1 MLWLFVVLL
10 VVTALVALA
19 IAFAITREGPAA
31 PVEPLA
37 PGEPAAPGE
46 AVAPIESVAPT
57 EPAIPAAPAG
67 PPPYP
72 IVLVH
77 GFLGWGELQLFGRR
91 YSYFRGVAEAMT
103 DIGAT
108 VHIVTMP
115 PVGSVEVRARALADA
130 VLALE
135 APRVHLVAHS
145 MGGIDARYAIARLG
159 LTGRVAS
166 LVTIGTPHRGT
177 PLARLGSL
185 LPVAGLRRAVAL
197 AGFDAAA
204 IDALTPERMT
214 RFNEEVPDDPEV
226 YYASVVASARWL
238 RSNPALWT
246 GHVLMGRSAGTSD
259 GVVPIESQRWGE
271 VISELDADHWAQI
284 GWSYGLD
291 VRALY
296 RTIALRLREREP
308 AVILT
313 PWTDTAGAQPEGV
326 EPRGAE
332 ASLLEAGDPQ
342 RTDAPGHVTP

>member
-1 MLWLFVVLL
+1 MDGPTMFWLL
-10 VVTALVALA
+10 VLFLVVSALVALA
-19 IAFAITREGPAA
+19 LAFAVTHTGRAAPAEPAA
-31 PVEPLA
+31 PLGLV
-37 PGEPAAPGE
+37 APGE
-46 AVAPIESVAPT
+46 AVAPVESVAPT
-57 EPAIPAAPAG
+57 EPAAPTAPAG

-77 GFLGWGELQLFGRR
+77 GFLGFGELQVFGRR

-103 DIGAT
+103 EIGAT

-177 PLARLGSL
+177 PLARLGNL

-214 RFNEEVPDDPEV
+214 RFNEEIPDDPAV
-226 YYASVVASARWL
+226 YYASVVASARLL

-246 GHVLMGRSAGTSD
+246 GHVLMGRSAGISD
-259 GVVPIESQRWGE
+259 GVVPMESQRWGE

-284 GWSYGLD
+284 GWSYGFD
-291 VRALY
+291 ARALY
-296 RTIALRLREREP
+296 RALALRLREREP

-313 PWTDTAGAQPEGV
+313 PWTETAGAPAQPEGGPPC
-326 EPRGAE
+326 EAE
-332 ASLLEAGDPQ
+332 ARVLTS
-342 RTDAPGHVTP
+342 

>member
-1 MLWLFVVLL
+1 MSWLLVVLL
-10 VVTALVALA
+10 VVAALVALA
-19 IAFAITREGPAA
+19 ITFAVTSTGPAA
-31 PVEPLA
+31 PGQPVA
-37 PGEPAAPGE
+37 RGD

-57 EPAIPAAPAG
+57 EPAAPAAPAG

-103 DIGAT
+103 EIGAI

-177 PLARLGSL
+177 PLARLGNL

-197 AGFDAAA
+197 AGFEAAA

-246 GHVLMGRSAGTSD
+246 GHVLMGRSAGISD
-259 GVVPIESQRWGE
+259 GVVPVESQRWGE
-271 VISELDADHWAQI
+271 VITELDADHWAQI
-284 GWSYGLD
+284 GWSSGFD
-291 VRALY
+291 ARALY

-313 PWTDTAGAQPEGV
+313 PWTETAGAPAQAEGA
-326 EPRGAE
+326 EPCGAE
-332 ASLLEAGDPQ
+332 AQLLIS
-342 RTDAPGHVTP
+342 